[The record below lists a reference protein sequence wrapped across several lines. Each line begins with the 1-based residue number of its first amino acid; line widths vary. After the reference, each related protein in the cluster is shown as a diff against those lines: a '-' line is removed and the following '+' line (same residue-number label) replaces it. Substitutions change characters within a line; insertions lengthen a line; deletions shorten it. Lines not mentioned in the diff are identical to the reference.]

1 MLQRCKRKV
10 SFQALDEEKL
20 VYERSSSK
28 NIYLNVAVNTLK
40 KLRSKSSASPSPVT
54 SRSPVGFPIHVTVEL
69 FTSTNNDVSA
79 AEVAGSPYTVNIWC
93 FFCVFPAEEPGSVA
107 KRKPQSHEEVLG
119 GRLAATTSFT
129 VNRTGKQQEEKLIG
143 ERTSPIS
150 RRSFSGLVRNVS
162 FLLLVCRLN
171 I

>member
-54 SRSPVGFPIHVTVEL
+54 SRSPVGVSHTRYSGALYIHKQRRECSRSSRFSIYSKHLVFFLCFPRRGAG
-69 FTSTNNDVSA
+69 VS
-79 AEVAGSPYTVNIWC
+79 S
-93 FFCVFPAEEPGSVA
+93 
-107 KRKPQSHEEVLG
+107 
-119 GRLAATTSFT
+119 
-129 VNRTGKQQEEKLIG
+129 
-143 ERTSPIS
+143 
-150 RRSFSGLVRNVS
+150 
-162 FLLLVCRLN
+162 
-171 I
+171 

>member
-93 FFCVFPAEEPGSVA
+93 FFLCFP
-107 KRKPQSHEEVLG
+107 
-119 GRLAATTSFT
+119 
-129 VNRTGKQQEEKLIG
+129 
-143 ERTSPIS
+143 
-150 RRSFSGLVRNVS
+150 RRGAGVS
-162 FLLLVCRLN
+162 S
-171 I
+171 